1 MSRVRRLR
9 VGERDRSPIPPG
21 VWDGATAGAGPATA
35 PKGSGMSPDAAGGQK
50 SQFLIGANGEQRG
63 PRLVARTLFREMQ
76 RSGFTHGQVLA
87 VADELLG
94 CLCAVA
100 RSRDEAR
107 PQGPDGAG
115 G

>member
-1 MSRVRRLR
+1 VRRVRL
-9 VGERDRSPIPPG
+9 GERSRCPIPPG

-35 PKGSGMSPDAAGGQK
+35 PKGSGMSLDFAGEEK
-50 SQFLIGANGEQRG
+50 RQFLIGANGDQRG

-107 PQGPDGAG
+107 PQGPDRAG